1 MLRWLPSE
9 VLPVSRNKDS
19 LARRRFLKGAGA
31 AAGVALAPQ
40 VATAQPSAAAP
51 TLTAPERPGSDF
63 MLDVIRSLD
72 IEYCAMNTGSA
83 FRGLHESILHHG
95 GNKNPEILTCLH
107 EESSVAMAHG
117 YAKIEG
123 KPMMV
128 MAHGTVG
135 LQHASMAIYN
145 AYCDRVPLY
154 IIVGNIMDLNYRR
167 GNAEWVHSVQD
178 AAAMV
183 RDYVKWDDNPA
194 SLTHFAESAVRAYKI
209 SMTPPTEPVLIV
221 ADAVL
226 QEEPVTEKN
235 LRIPKLSISAPP
247 QGDPTALREAARLLV
262 AADNPV
268 IVAGRV
274 ARTQRGI
281 DLLVELAELLQARVQ
296 DQRWR
301 MNFPS
306 AHPLYGNPGA
316 LPMNPNVSDADVL
329 LALEPQDLWAMT
341 HRMTGLNRFG
351 METQA
356 VLKPGSK
363 IITLSA
369 VELNHKSN
377 YQDFGRYVEADL
389 SITGDAEASLPALIE
404 EVRRALTAARRAAI
418 QQRGVRV
425 TETNAQARRQNREL
439 AAVAWD
445 ASPISTARLSA
456 EIWAQV
462 KNEDWS
468 LVSFDRMMSSWPT
481 RLWNFSKPHHYI
493 GGHGGSGMGYGLP
506 AAVGAALANKKHG
519 RLTINIQPDG
529 DLNYAPGVLWTAAH
543 HQIPLLTIMHN
554 NRAYHEERMYLALL
568 GAKYDRGVEGSDIGT
583 AISGPDID
591 YAGMARSYGLYAEG
605 PISNPNDLAPA
616 IRRAI
621 ERVKKGEPALL
632 DVLTQPR

>member
-1 MLRWLPSE
+1 MAKSKKS
-9 VLPVSRNKDS
+9 V
-19 LARRRFLKGAGA
+19 ARRRFLTGAGA
-31 AAGVALAPQ
+31 AAGMAMAPQ
-40 VATAQPSAAAP
+40 AAIAQSAAAP
-51 TLTAPERPGSDF
+51 IRPGADF
-63 MLDVIRSLD
+63 MVDVLRSLGM
-72 IEYCAMNTGSA
+72 EYCATNAGSA
-83 FRGLHESILHHG
+83 FRGLHESIIHYA
-95 GNKNPEILTCLH
+95 GNKPEILTCLH
-107 EESSVAMAHG
+107 EESSAAMAHG

-123 KPMMV
+123 KPMMI

-145 AYCDRVPLY
+145 AYCDRVPMY
-154 IIVGNIMDLNYRR
+154 IVLGNILDLNYRR

-183 RDYVKWDDNPA
+183 RDYVKWDDSPV
-194 SLTHFAESAVRAYKI
+194 SLSHFAESAVRAYKI
-209 SMTPPTEPVLIV
+209 AMTPPTEPVLVV

-226 QEEPVTEKN
+226 QEEPIEEQN
-235 LRIPKLSISAPP
+235 LRIPKLVLPSPP
-247 QGDPTALREAARLLV
+247 QGDPGAVREAARLLV
-262 AADNPV
+262 AAGNPV

-274 ARTQRGI
+274 ARSQRGI
-281 DLLVELAELLQARVQ
+281 ELLVELAEALQARVQ

-306 AHPLYGNPGA
+306 THALYGNPGT
-316 LPMNPNVSDADVL
+316 LPMNPNVADADVL
-329 LALEPQDLWAMT
+329 LALEPQDLWGIT

-351 METQA
+351 METRE
-356 VLKPGSK
+356 VLRPGSR

-369 VELNHKSN
+369 VELHHKSN

-389 SITGDAEASLPALIE
+389 SITGDAEATLPALIE
-404 EVRRALTAARRAAI
+404 EVRRAMTADRRRAA
-418 QQRGVRV
+418 QERGARV
-425 TETNAQARRQNREL
+425 AEANAQARRQHREL

-445 ASPISTARLSA
+445 ASPVSTARLAA

-468 LVSFDRMMSSWPT
+468 LVSFDRMMSAWPT
-481 RLWNFSKPHHYI
+481 RLWSFSKHYHYI

-519 RLTINIQPDG
+519 RLSINIQCDG

-568 GAKYDRGVEGSDIGT
+568 GAKYDRGVDGSDIGT

-591 YAGMARSYGLYAEG
+591 YAQMARSYGLYAEG
-605 PISNPNDLAPA
+605 PISNPNDLGPA

-621 ERVKKGEPALL
+621 ERVKRGEPALL